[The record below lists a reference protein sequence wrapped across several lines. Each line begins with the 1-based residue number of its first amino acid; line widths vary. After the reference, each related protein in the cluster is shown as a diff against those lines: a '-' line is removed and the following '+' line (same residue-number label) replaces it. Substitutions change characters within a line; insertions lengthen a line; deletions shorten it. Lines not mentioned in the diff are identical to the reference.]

1 MTQSRRFAVSLL
13 VFASA
18 AVGQSATTSMT
29 DADDA
34 EFRDAIRLRLPQSTL
49 TNAARFVLNRS
60 VVAVPLLQEA
70 VESDLTEGLG
80 NSRFVSTVSELIAFA
95 ANTEAIDAIARL
107 CLIDE
112 KQFSPM
118 VDRVLNHAITRKREF
133 EVADYAAERYPT
145 LRKYVGK
152 WLETDLSLP
161 LSEELLARSVLRH
174 EAAGDRNPAR
184 SLLPLITER
193 QREHFETTLENV
205 RTVERERERHR
216 Q

>member
-205 RTVERERERHR
+205 RTVERER
-216 Q
+216 

>member
-70 VESDLTEGLG
+70 VESDLNEGLG